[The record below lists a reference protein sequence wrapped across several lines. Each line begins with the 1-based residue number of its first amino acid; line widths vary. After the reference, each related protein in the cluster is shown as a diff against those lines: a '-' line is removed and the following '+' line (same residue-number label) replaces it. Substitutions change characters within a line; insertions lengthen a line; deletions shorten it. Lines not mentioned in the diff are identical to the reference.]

1 MIAQG
6 IKKADKL
13 SRMPLCDHTSLE
25 NRFKFLRATKV
36 FNIGELQ
43 SESGLTTWITPL
55 NLPIWTHL
63 WDSLPCQQLS
73 LCLPDVWT
81 HPKSWPDRP
90 PTVARELMFSSIVHS
105 LAPEDERAP
114 LLTEHIAIAAEASM
128 RAITASVA
136 VASNLQLVHRD
147 VILDYLLLQQPTVS
161 RARMAPFMG
170 THLMVLGSND
180 IYQEIMH
187 LRDQQVMHGRLLDNF
202 RNPAAI
208 GTSQSRSVWIH
219 GVPFVPRP
227 VPWTDASSNSSS
239 SHINVDSSRAV
250 GEGLGVDH
258 ADRVLSMQTTPPLED
273 LPLPATS
280 EVQWVGAHLAAFVPQ
295 RQSLLGNCRASCT
308 LGDSHVGA
316 GVTTSTDSHTHLLQH
331 QEYTPGLANSSEQ
344 ALVQR
349 GNRASVPSRNQ
360 GFLQLSLSWCQR
372 TQGIYVLS

>member
-1 MIAQG
+1 MISTRKSCTSG
-6 IKKADKL
+6 ISKWCMAG
-13 SRMPLCDHTSLE
+13 S
-25 NRFKFLRATKV
+25 
-36 FNIGELQ
+36 
-43 SESGLTTWITPL
+43 WITFGILRPL
-55 NLPIWTHL
+55 GPVSP
-63 WDSLPCQQLS
+63 DLS
-73 LCLPDVWT
+73 
-81 HPKSWPDRP
+81 
-90 PTVARELMFSSIVHS
+90 
-105 LAPEDERAP
+105 
-114 LLTEHIAIAAEASM
+114 
-128 RAITASVA
+128 
-136 VASNLQLVHRD
+136 
-147 VILDYLLLQQPTVS
+147 
-161 RARMAPFMG
+161 
-170 THLMVLGSND
+170 GS
-180 IYQEIMH
+180 
-187 LRDQQVMHGRLLDNF
+187 
-202 RNPAAI
+202 
-208 GTSQSRSVWIH
+208 T

>member
-1 MIAQG
+1 
-6 IKKADKL
+6 
-13 SRMPLCDHTSLE
+13 
-25 NRFKFLRATKV
+25 
-36 FNIGELQ
+36 
-43 SESGLTTWITPL
+43 
-55 NLPIWTHL
+55 
-63 WDSLPCQQLS
+63 
-73 LCLPDVWT
+73 
-81 HPKSWPDRP
+81 
-90 PTVARELMFSSIVHS
+90 MFSSIVHS

-161 RARMAPFMG
+161 RARTAPFMG
-170 THLMVLGSND
+170 THLMGLEPND

-202 RNPAAI
+202 QNPAAI

-219 GVPFVPRP
+219 GGTFYPQACSLNP
-227 VPWTDASSNSSS
+227 DASSNSS
-239 SHINVDSSRAV
+239 INVDSSRAV

-258 ADRVLSMQTTPPLED
+258 ADRVISMQTTPPLED
-273 LPLPATS
+273 LPLPVTS
-280 EVQWVGAHLAAFVPQ
+280 EVQRVGAHLAAFAPQ

-316 GVTTSTDSHTHLLQH
+316 GVTTSTDWHTHLLQH
-331 QEYTPGLANSSEQ
+331 QEYTPGLADSSEQ

-349 GNRASVPSRNQ
+349 ENWASFPSRNQ